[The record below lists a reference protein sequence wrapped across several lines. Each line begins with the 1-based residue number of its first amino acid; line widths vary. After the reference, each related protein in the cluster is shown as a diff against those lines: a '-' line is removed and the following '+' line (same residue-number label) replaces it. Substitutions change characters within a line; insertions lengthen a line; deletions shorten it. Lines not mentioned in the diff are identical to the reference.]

1 MPKSTSGAAGASVRR
16 MAWKRVLIGLGVV
29 VLLFGVLWGLLIAGG
44 KLPSW
49 MWLGALLLLPGLMRY
64 VLDETEKSVRKAK
77 RGEVAEKSVAR
88 ELERLDDRF
97 HVIHDVIV
105 GPGNI
110 DHVVIGPSGLF
121 IVETKSHPGLVTFN
135 GERLLHSGR
144 PFEKDFL
151 AQAYAESMSL
161 KEYLKKAT
169 GSDFLVRP
177 LLVFTEAYVKV
188 RGRVKGVEVLPLKWM
203 NERITE
209 GVEVLSE
216 AERQRLARALAP
228 LTDQARRAS
237 AYK

>member
-1 MPKSTSGAAGASVRR
+1 M
-16 MAWKRVLIGLGVV
+16 
-29 VLLFGVLWGLLIAGG
+29 LL
-44 KLPSW
+44 
-49 MWLGALLLLPGLMRY
+49 GLMRY

-77 RGEVAEKSVAR
+77 RGEVAERSVAR

-161 KEYLKKAT
+161 KEYL
-169 GSDFLVRP
+169 
-177 LLVFTEAYVKV
+177 
-188 RGRVKGVEVLPLKWM
+188 
-203 NERITE
+203 
-209 GVEVLSE
+209 
-216 AERQRLARALAP
+216 